1 MDERDGRILG
11 TVAMLRR
18 YPVKSMLGER
28 RSVLSVNA
36 RGIVGDRAWAVLDD
50 ATGKVA
56 SAKRPKLWR
65 GLLGCAVRTL
75 DEGNQADG
83 GAAVEIRLPDG
94 VTRIAG
100 DPDLDSRLS
109 ALTGRAV
116 RLTSAPP
123 DQAELDRAHPERV
136 LGEGLDADVAFDT
149 LELGAGAPPGT
160 FFDYAPLHLI
170 TSATLDAISAA
181 LLDGNIEAARYRP
194 NIVIQSRTGASGF
207 VENDWVGATIR
218 IGELMALRVVMQT
231 PRCAIPTLA
240 HGALP
245 PLPGALRIPATH
257 NRVEI
262 LGFGKQPCAGVYAEV
277 LHEGT
282 IREGDPIAFD

>member
-1 MDERDGRILG
+1 MDERNILG

-18 YPVKSMLGER
+18 YPVKSMLGEA
-28 RSVLSVNA
+28 RSALSVKA
-36 RGIVGDRAWAVLDD
+36 RGIVGDRAWAVLDG

-65 GLLGCAVRTL
+65 GLLNCAVRTL
-75 DEGNQADG
+75 DEENQADG
-83 GAAVEIRLPDG
+83 SVAVEIRLPDG
-94 VTRIAG
+94 VTHIAG

-116 RLTSAPP
+116 RLASAPP
-123 DQAELDRAHPERV
+123 DRAELDRAHPEKV
-136 LGEGLDADVAFDT
+136 LGEGLDSDVAFDI
-149 LELGAGAPPGT
+149 LEIGAGAPPGT

-181 LLDGNIEAARYRP
+181 LPDGNIEEARYRP
-194 NIVIQSRTGASGF
+194 NIVIRSPSGASGF
-207 VENDWVGATIR
+207 VENHWVGGTIW
-218 IGELMALRVVMQT
+218 IGESMALRVVLQT

-240 HGALP
+240 HGTLP
-245 PLPGALRIPATH
+245 PRTGALRVPADY

-262 LGFGKQPCAGVYAEV
+262 PGFGKQPCAGVYAEV